1 VADGGRGAWRQRLGF
16 WSLAACALLPLA
28 LLAIAHRTLV
38 RRRPMAGWRAKLL
51 GDAPPVSPGRVLVH
65 GVSLGEVNLMRPLL
79 PHLERLSG
87 APCLLTT
94 STTTGW
100 EGLAKAFPGHDR
112 RFFPLDLPWAVGRF
126 LARTRPRAVVLLES
140 ELWPLFLCACHARG
154 IPVAVVNARIS
165 DRSFRRLGLADA
177 LLRPFFRE
185 RICTVSQNGLYAA
198 RALARGARRPHQAVS
213 GSMKADMV
221 RLAEPA
227 AAAAWAA
234 QTGLDGGRP
243 LLLLASTS
251 VPEEAAV
258 LPTGLAP
265 WIARGWQ
272 VAICPRHPERGE
284 ELAALVRRLGG
295 TPWRT
300 SQGQRLPSPSGGE
313 SVLIVDEIGR
323 LALLYRCCA
332 DRGGIAVVGGS
343 LGSGRG
349 GQNMLEA
356 AAHGCATVV
365 GWDVKAQPDP
375 MALLRAA
382 EAVVELRAGGVEAG
396 LAALADDPV
405 RRQRLGEAG
414 HRAWLAGQGATGRAA
429 RALERTLGPL
439 LRH

>member
-1 VADGGRGAWRQRLGF
+1 MPDRRAGWRLRLGF

-28 LLAIAHRTLV
+28 ALVIAHRVLIKK
-38 RRRPMAGWRAKLL
+38 RPLAGARAKLL
-51 GDAPPVSPGRVLVH
+51 GAADAVPPGRVLVH

-79 PHLERLSG
+79 PHLERLAG

-94 STTTGW
+94 STETGW
-100 EGLAKAFPGHDR
+100 EGLAKAFPGHER
-112 RFFPLDLPWAVGRF
+112 RFFPLDLPWAVERF

-154 IPVAVVNARIS
+154 IPVAGVNVRIS

-185 RICTVSQNGLYAA
+185 RAITVAQNGLYAA
-198 RALARGARRPHQAVS
+198 RAVARGAPRAQVAVS

-221 RLAEPA
+221 RLADPA

-234 QTGLDGGRP
+234 QAGLPATRP

-251 VPEEAAV
+251 VGEEAAA
-258 LPTGLAP
+258 LPDGLAP
-265 WIARGWQ
+265 WIERGWQ
-272 VAICPRHPERGE
+272 VAVCPRHPERGGE
-284 ELAALVRRLGG
+284 IAALIQRLGG
-295 TPWRT
+295 TPFRT
-300 SQGQRLPSPSGGE
+300 SQGQRLPADAGPQE
-313 SVLIVDEIGR
+313 VLIVDEIGK

-332 DRGGIAVVGGS
+332 AGGGMAVVGGS

-356 AAHGCATVV
+356 AAHGCATAV

-382 EAVVELRAGGVEAG
+382 DAVVELRPGEVGAM
-396 LAALADDPV
+396 LAALAGQPE
-405 RRQRLGEAG
+405 RRHHLGEAG

-429 RALERTLGPL
+429 RVLAALFTRPP
-439 LRH
+439 RR